1 MYFKSRAEAG
11 QLLASELA
19 RKYRGTPCAVLCLTD
34 GGVVVGAQ
42 IAMEL
47 HCSMM
52 MLLTDSIDLPR
63 EPIPLAGLSQDGSL
77 TYNDYYSPGEIDEM
91 LSEYHGVVEEERMQK
106 LHNLHQ
112 LMGRGGLLRKD
123 LLRDHTV
130 IVVSDGMNGGFSLD
144 IAAAFLK
151 TIQIK
156 RFVVAVPFANVPAV
170 DRMHILAD
178 EIYCLNVIADYISTD
193 HYYDNNDV
201 PPHEA
206 VLKTIEEI
214 VANWQ

>member
-11 QLLASELA
+11 QQLAKELI
-19 RKYRGTPCAVLCLTD
+19 RKYRGTPCAVVCLTD

-47 HCSMM
+47 HCVMM

-77 TYNDYYSPGEIDEM
+77 TYNDYYSQGEIDEM

-106 LHNLHQ
+106 LHNLHS
-112 LMGRGGLLRKD
+112 LVGRGGLIRKD
-123 LLRDHTV
+123 LVRDHTV

-156 RFVVAVPFANVPAV
+156 RLVVAVPFANVPAV

-178 EIYCLNVIADYISTD
+178 EIYCLNVVEDYISTD
-193 HYYDNNDV
+193 HYYDDNSV
-201 PPHEA
+201 PSHEA
-206 VLKTIEEI
+206 VLKTIQEI
-214 VANWQ
+214 VANWR

>member
-1 MYFKSRAEAG
+1 MYFKSRTEAG
-11 QLLASELA
+11 QQLAKELA
-19 RKYRGTPCAVLCLTD
+19 KKYRGTPCSVLCLTD

-47 HCSMM
+47 QCAMM
-52 MLLTDSIDLPR
+52 LLLTDSIDLPR
-63 EPIPLAGLSQDGSL
+63 EPVPLAGMSQDGTL
-77 TYNDYYSPGEIDEM
+77 TYNDSYSQGEIDEM
-91 LSEYHGVVEEERMQK
+91 MSEYHGVVEEERMQK
-106 LHNLHQ
+106 LHNLHA
-112 LMGRGGLLRKD
+112 LVGRGGLVRKD

-156 RFVVAVPFANVPAV
+156 RLVVAVPFANVAAV

-178 EIYCLNVIADYISTD
+178 EIYCLSVVEDYISTD
-193 HYYDNNDV
+193 HYYDENDV
-201 PPHEA
+201 PAHEA
-206 VLKTIEEI
+206 VIKTIKEI
-214 VANWQ
+214 VGNWK